1 MIRSPL
7 RALSQIAISVPT
19 QVAKYK
25 GAATEDGLGNRRV
38 PAERPGPDEVHAKEH
53 NQDRSDDESKPNKG
67 FFQAEP
73 CPDRPRAN
81 SLCGGRQVYRSAPFR
96 CDRGPVFSWRCAL
109 SRRTALANNRS
120 RLPIEPAH
128 LPNLRGS
135 LSPRSFNAR
144 HGVRPSSSQGNVK
157 SYLLFTNASKG
168 HANDLF
174 VARRY
179 SGFLNKSRKRSSYS
193 LNTPRRSNSRFSS

>member
-7 RALSQIAISVPT
+7 RALSQIAISVRT

-53 NQDRSDDESKPNKG
+53 NQDRSDYESKPNKG

-73 CPDRPRAN
+73 CPDRPRAK
-81 SLCGGRQVYRSAPFR
+81 SLCGGRQVYRSTPFR
-96 CDRGPVFSWRCAL
+96 CDRRPAFSCRCAL
-109 SRRTALANNRS
+109 LQRTASATNRS
-120 RLPIEPAH
+120 WLHNEPRH

-135 LSPRSFNAR
+135 LSLRSFNAG
-144 HGVRPSSSQGNVK
+144 HGVRPPSSLGNVN
-157 SYLLFTNASKG
+157 SYLLFIRTSKG
-168 HANDLF
+168 HANHLF
-174 VARRY
+174 VARCY